1 MVESNEMIMVPGVGG
16 RESKE
21 VSRSVLAAIVEPR
34 AEEIFS
40 MVARE
45 LKKANLAES
54 LASGVV
60 LTGGA
65 SQLEGIPE
73 LAEQIFD
80 LPAKLARPE
89 YNVEGRED
97 ITGPDCAVAVG
108 LVRYGMMSEQA
119 VGGKRGKKRGPKFV
133 ERIKSIFSEYF

>member
-1 MVESNEMIMVPGVGG
+1 MVESNEMILVPGVGG

-40 MVARE
+40 LVARE
-45 LKKANLAES
+45 LKKANIAES

-73 LAEQIFD
+73 LAEQIFN
-80 LPAKLARPE
+80 LPAKLAGPQCT
-89 YNVEGRED
+89 VEGRDE
-97 ITGPDCAVAVG
+97 IIGPDCAVAIG
-108 LVRYGMMSEQA
+108 LVRYGILSEQSLT
-119 VGGKRGKKRGPKFV
+119 GKHGKKRGPKFV